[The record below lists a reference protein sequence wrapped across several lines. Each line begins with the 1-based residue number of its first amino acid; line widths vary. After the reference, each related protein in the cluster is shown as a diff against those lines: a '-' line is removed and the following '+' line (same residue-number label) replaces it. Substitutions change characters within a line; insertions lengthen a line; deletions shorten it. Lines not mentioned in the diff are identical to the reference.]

1 MALRLVLDTNIWLDW
16 LVFDDPGILPLK
28 LAVNKGATGVFIDA
42 ACLAELTR
50 VLAYPLRKQP
60 LNEARQTDCIAE
72 CLSCS
77 QLVEPQPVSS
87 LPKCA
92 DPDDQKF
99 LDLAAGVRADC
110 LLSKD
115 LALLVMQRK
124 LALPFHIMTP
134 GEFFARGGVEFFG
147 QQH

>member
-1 MALRLVLDTNIWLDW
+1 MTLRLVLDTNVWLDW
-16 LVFDDPGILPLK
+16 LVFDDPGIQPLK
-28 LAVNKGATGVFIDA
+28 LAVNRGTAGVFIDA

-50 VLAYPLRKQP
+50 VLGYPLRKHP
-60 LNEARQTDCIAE
+60 LDKARQADCIAE
-72 CLSCS
+72 CRSCS
-77 QLVEPQPVSS
+77 QLVETRPAAL

-99 LDLAAGVRADC
+99 LELAAGASVDC

-115 LALLVMQRK
+115 LALLVMERK

-134 GEFFARGGVEFFG
+134 EEFFARGSVEFFA